1 MEENYSWIYLLI
13 FLIIPLARILP
24 RVLRRIGLK
33 GNTPAR
39 PENPSRNFFQE
50 SSPDRFQ
57 ESSPDRF
64 QESSPD
70 RFQESSPDN
79 FEESPRKEEFSTKN
93 WSKEK
98 IVLGLLMT
106 NISKFEELQKRAN
119 LSTNNLDTILQDL
132 EKNRLMMPVEK
143 SSPFGKSIQL
153 KITEKGAAEFRRM

>member
-24 RVLRRIGLK
+24 RVLRRVGIK
-33 GNTPAR
+33 GNTSTR
-39 PENPSRNFFQE
+39 PESPPRNFFQE
-50 SSPDRFQ
+50 SSPDN
-57 ESSPDRF
+57 
-64 QESSPD
+64 
-70 RFQESSPDN
+70 FQESSPDN
-79 FEESPRKEEFSTKN
+79 FQESSPDNFQESPSREEFSTKN

-119 LSTNNLDTILQDL
+119 LSTNNLDTILQDF
-132 EKNRLMMPVEK
+132 EKKRLMMPVEK
-143 SSPFGKSIQL
+143 SGPFGKSIQL

>member
-24 RVLRRIGLK
+24 RVLKRAGLK
-33 GNTPAR
+33 QNISTR
-39 PENPSRNFFQE
+39 PESPRENF
-50 SSPDRFQ
+50 FQ

-79 FEESPRKEEFSTKN
+79 FEESPRKEEYSTKN

-119 LSTNNLDTILQDL
+119 LSTNNLDAILQDL
-132 EKNRLMMPVEK
+132 EKKRLMMPVEK

-153 KITEKGAAEFRRM
+153 KITEKGAREFRRM

>member
-24 RVLRRIGLK
+24 RVLKRAGLK
-33 GNTPAR
+33 QNISTR
-39 PENPSRNFFQE
+39 PESPRENFFQE

-64 QESSPD
+64 QESS
-70 RFQESSPDN
+70 SNN

-119 LSTNNLDTILQDL
+119 LSTNNLDTILQDF
-132 EKNRLMMPVEK
+132 EKKRLMMPVEK

>member
-24 RVLRRIGLK
+24 RVLKRAGLK
-33 GNTPAR
+33 QNISTR
-39 PENPSRNFFQE
+39 PESPRENF
-50 SSPDRFQ
+50 FQ

-132 EKNRLMMPVEK
+132 EKKRFMMPVEK
-143 SSPFGKSIQL
+143 SGPFGKSIQL

>member
-24 RVLRRIGLK
+24 RVLKRAGIK
-33 GNTPAR
+33 QNISTR
-39 PENPSRNFFQE
+39 PESPRENF
-50 SSPDRFQ
+50 FQ

-79 FEESPRKEEFSTKN
+79 FEESPRREEFSTKN

-106 NISKFEELQKRAN
+106 NISKFEEIQKRAN
-119 LSTNNLDTILQDL
+119 LSTNNLDSILQDL
-132 EKNRLMMPVEK
+132 EKKRLMMPVEK
-143 SSPFGKSIQL
+143 SGPFGKSIQL

>member
-24 RVLRRIGLK
+24 RVLKRVGLK
-33 GNTPAR
+33 QNISTRSETPR
-39 PENPSRNFFQE
+39 ENF
-50 SSPDRFQ
+50 FQ

-79 FEESPRKEEFSTKN
+79 FEESPRREEFSTKN

-106 NISKFEELQKRAN
+106 NISKFEEIQKRAN
-119 LSTNNLDTILQDL
+119 LSTNNLDAILQDL
-132 EKNRLMMPVEK
+132 EKKRFMMPVEK
-143 SSPFGKSIQL
+143 SGPFGKSIQL
-153 KITEKGAAEFRRM
+153 KITEKGAAEFRRL

>member
-24 RVLRRIGLK
+24 RVLKRAGLK
-33 GNTPAR
+33 QNISTR
-39 PENPSRNFFQE
+39 PESPRENFFQE

-57 ESSPDRF
+57 ESSSENF
-64 QESSPD
+64 KESTPN
-70 RFQESSPDN
+70 N
-79 FEESPRKEEFSTKN
+79 FEESPRREEFSTKN

-98 IVLGLLMT
+98 IVLGLLLT
-106 NISKFEELQKRAN
+106 DISKFEELQKRAN

-132 EKNRLMMPVEK
+132 EKKRLMMPVEK
-143 SSPFGKSIQL
+143 SGPFGKSIQL

>member
-24 RVLRRIGLK
+24 RILKRAGLK
-33 GNTPAR
+33 QNISTR
-39 PENPSRNFFQE
+39 PESPRENFFQE

-57 ESSPDRF
+57 ESSSDNF
-64 QESSPD
+64 QESS
-70 RFQESSPDN
+70 SDN

-132 EKNRLMMPVEK
+132 EKKRLMMPVEK
-143 SSPFGKSIQL
+143 SGPFGKSIQL
-153 KITEKGAAEFRRM
+153 KITQKGAAEFRRM

>member
-24 RVLRRIGLK
+24 RILKRAGLK
-33 GNTPAR
+33 QNISTR
-39 PENPSRNFFQE
+39 PDNPRENFFQE

-57 ESSPDRF
+57 KSSP
-64 QESSPD
+64 EN
-70 RFQESSPDN
+70 FQESSPDN
-79 FEESPRKEEFSTKN
+79 FEESPRREEFSTKN

-98 IVLGLLMT
+98 IVLGLLLT
-106 NISKFEELQKRAN
+106 DISKFEELQKRAN

-132 EKNRLMMPVEK
+132 EKKRLMMPVEK
-143 SSPFGKSIQL
+143 SGPFGKSIQL

>member
-24 RVLRRIGLK
+24 RVLKRAGLK
-33 GNTPAR
+33 QNISNR
-39 PENPSRNFFQE
+39 PESPRENFFQE
-50 SSPDRFQ
+50 SSPDN
-57 ESSPDRF
+57 
-64 QESSPD
+64 
-70 RFQESSPDN
+70 FQESSPDN
-79 FEESPRKEEFSTKN
+79 FQESSSDNFEESPRREEFSTKN

-132 EKNRLMMPVEK
+132 EKKRLMMPVEK
-143 SSPFGKSIQL
+143 SGPFGKSIQL
-153 KITEKGAAEFRRM
+153 KITQKGAAEFRRM

>member
-24 RVLRRIGLK
+24 RVLRRIGLQ

-39 PENPSRNFFQE
+39 PESPRRNF
-50 SSPDRFQ
+50 
-57 ESSPDRF
+57 F

-132 EKNRLMMPVEK
+132 EKKRLMMPVEK
-143 SSPFGKSIQL
+143 SGPFGKSIQL
-153 KITEKGAAEFRRM
+153 KITQKGATEFRRM